1 MKGYEESLEHLVTL
15 RQRMMQSM
23 NGSIKSIKELEAI
36 DAGICAI
43 KTIQDMSETMQ
54 KLMLLTPSQVESL
67 ADFLHTH
74 SASQIVAVVDYVSR
88 ETQETVT
95 AMKLNSASIYG
106 KVVKNE

>member
-1 MKGYEESLEHLVTL
+1 MKGYEESIEQLVSL
-15 RQRMMQSM
+15 RDYIEKFMS
-23 NGSIKSIKELEAI
+23 GSIKELEAI

-106 KVVKNE
+106 KVEK

>member
-15 RQRMMQSM
+15 RDSMEQFM
-23 NGSIKSIKELEAI
+23 NGSVKELEAI

-54 KLMLLTPSQVESL
+54 KLMLLTPSQVEAL

-88 ETQETVT
+88 ETQEIAT

-106 KVVKNE
+106 KAVQK